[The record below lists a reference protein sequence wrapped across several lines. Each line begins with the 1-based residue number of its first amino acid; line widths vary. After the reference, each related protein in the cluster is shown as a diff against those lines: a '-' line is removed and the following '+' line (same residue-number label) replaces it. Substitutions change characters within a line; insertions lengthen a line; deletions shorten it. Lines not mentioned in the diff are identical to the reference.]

1 MIAAKPSAIFTGSPA
16 ISLAGK
22 SIIQGKG
29 VAMASRFTAGGKV
42 SMGATMPE
50 RNIYGI
56 ISKRSIAAA
65 FSLQKQKVVNTSCSR
80 NLSKNAAII
89 AKNPKKLSV
98 GTYYLQLKI
107 IKCLNLKES
116 EKFKNIICKY
126 IEYYNNS
133 NQA

>member
-1 MIAAKPSAIFTGSPA
+1 MIAANPSAIFTGSPA

-29 VAMASRFTAGGKV
+29 VAIASRFTAGGKV
-42 SMGATMPE
+42 SMGATIPE

-65 FSLQKQKVVNTSCSR
+65 FSLQKQKVVNTSCSK

-89 AKNPKKLSV
+89 AINPKNSAPADGSQIKPGAAIPSSASSTATM
-98 GTYYLQLKI
+98 GMRDACSLKW
-107 IKCLNLKES
+107 
-116 EKFKNIICKY
+116 
-126 IEYYNNS
+126 
-133 NQA
+133 AVR